1 METDTVKTEADREP
15 RTLKGDGYKSIALTE
30 NEVKRSLRILDGRT
44 PTHLEFETK
53 RPTEFLPLGSCF
65 RFRNL
70 FANYGWRI
78 RAWAPR
84 DCGRT
89 LIVCGMPEKIYGLVP
104 RPKKQA
110 PRYTGRDK

>member
-1 METDTVKTEADREP
+1 METDTVKAETGRKSRPLNDS
-15 RTLKGDGYKSIALTE
+15 YKSVVLTE
-30 NEVKRSLRILDGRT
+30 NEVQRSLRILDGRT

-53 RPTEFLPLGSCF
+53 RPQAFLPLGSCF

-70 FANYGWRI
+70 FPNYGWRI

-89 LIVCGMPEKIYGLVP
+89 LIVCGLPEKIYGLLP
-104 RPKKQA
+104 RPKKPTA
-110 PRYTGRDK
+110 RYTGRAK